1 MLHVIRF
8 AHVGEALSAMI
19 ACFFI
24 FGLPFPP
31 DSRHVPQWAYLAGV
45 TIGAAFLA
53 WRVGRPERWVW
64 RAIVALAVFALGPL
78 VIHFGSLTALFHPVA
93 GVSSSVMAV
102 LVALYALG
110 QVVALLCAIAAIR
123 REAMYHEPAT
133 PAT

>member
-1 MLHVIRF
+1 MLHLIRF

-31 DSRHVPQWAYLAGV
+31 DSRHAAQWVYLAGV
-45 TIGAAFLA
+45 TIGAALLA
-53 WRVGRPERWVW
+53 WRVGRPERRVW
-64 RAIVALAVFALGPL
+64 LAIVALAVFALGPL

-93 GVSSSVMAV
+93 GVSSAV
-102 LVALYALG
+102 VGALVALYALG
-110 QVVALLCAIAAIR
+110 QVVALVCAIVAIR
-123 REAMYHEPAT
+123 REAMYREPAT